1 MQQCWFN
8 SVMGSNSFVFLDWG
22 WQCFSKEKHKTWVCV
37 VSFSYDEMPSASI
50 KQPLVNITYNTF
62 RLCWLLQFCRTYY
75 LSWNSCVWEAW
86 HNRALTQAILQGQ
99 YSWLEIKTHCPVFVC
114 FLQTSIVVLFRE
126 MSRKMTM
133 LYSNLLTIKYVGL
146 IWFVHQQHIVKI
158 TSIKLLTYKVTVKHF
173 ICTHNIILSSLIIK
187 QNNVLMK
194 NPRKCLS
201 EYNYWAFFLLHP
213 HGRVIPNSF

>member
-1 MQQCWFN
+1 
-8 SVMGSNSFVFLDWG
+8 
-22 WQCFSKEKHKTWVCV
+22 
-37 VSFSYDEMPSASI
+37 
-50 KQPLVNITYNTF
+50 
-62 RLCWLLQFCRTYY
+62 
-75 LSWNSCVWEAW
+75 
-86 HNRALTQAILQGQ
+86 
-99 YSWLEIKTHCPVFVC
+99 
-114 FLQTSIVVLFRE
+114 
-126 MSRKMTM
+126 MTM

-201 EYNYWAFFLLHP
+201 EYNY
-213 HGRVIPNSF
+213 